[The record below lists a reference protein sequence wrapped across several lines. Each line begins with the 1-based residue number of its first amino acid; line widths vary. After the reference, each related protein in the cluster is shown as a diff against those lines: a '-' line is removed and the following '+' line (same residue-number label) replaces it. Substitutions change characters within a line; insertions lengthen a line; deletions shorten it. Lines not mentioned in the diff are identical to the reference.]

1 MKKTYIAPET
11 VTIHVETEAV
21 MQSYSIDN
29 TSNGGSDDEKD
40 TAIEGN
46 PDGNE
51 VGAKG
56 DLWGSGDDD
65 LW

>member
-1 MKKTYIAPET
+1 MKKAYIAPET

-21 MQSYSIDN
+21 ILDFSVDS
-29 TSNGGSDDEKD
+29 TGNGGSDGEKD

-46 PDGNE
+46 PDE

>member
-21 MQSYSIDN
+21 MQNFSIDN
-29 TSNGGSDDEKD
+29 TGKGGDDDEKGS
-40 TAIEGN
+40 AIEGN
-46 PDGNE
+46 PDE

>member
-1 MKKTYIAPET
+1 MKKAYIAPET
-11 VTIHVETEAV
+11 VTI
-21 MQSYSIDN
+21 Q
-29 TSNGGSDDEKD
+29 KD

-46 PDGNE
+46 PDE